1 MLKIGSLQHS
11 IVNHDNPCDAIQNFL
26 DIFFKLDDQQ
36 KYDVVLYLSLSNKFL
51 DKNFYPLFIDNIFQ
65 TDKNFIKN
73 IKINIIIETYRNFNF
88 FYYDFLNM
96 LCCSDY
102 DFQQLKNYFKD
113 YYHVEAIE
121 LLTNTFEYIDLHN
134 NIRDF

>member
-11 IVNHDNPCDAIQNFL
+11 ILKHDNPLDSIRYFL

-36 KYDVVLYLSLSNKFL
+36 KYDVVYFLSKNKSI
-51 DKNFYPLFIDNIFQ
+51 DKNFYPLFLNKVYQ
-65 TDKNFIKN
+65 NDKGFIKN
-73 IKINIIIETYRNFNF
+73 IKINIIIETYRNFKF
-88 FYYDFLNM
+88 FYYDFLNL

-102 DFQQLKNYFKD
+102 DFQQLKDYFKD
-113 YYHVEAIE
+113 FYHVEAIE
-121 LLTNTFEYIDLHN
+121 LLTYTFEYFNLHN